1 MFCLLLL
8 KSKLECVK
16 VAIMNKDAKEV
27 CKRLNKVIRYTNLA
41 TPNNFVEKNEFD
53 YIETNMELI
62 DILLDHHLYTSM
74 DDIVDKCIQMIES
87 KLIGMLLLNK
97 RLKSSESDIGTLQ
110 NLPTNILDI
119 IRNHI
124 MDY

>member
-1 MFCLLLL
+1 
-8 KSKLECVK
+8 
-16 VAIMNKDAKEV
+16 MNKDAKEV